1 MNVAQLFRQIKLQVE
16 GNMRA
21 NEDLAPVVQKV
32 DSAIH
37 RINHYPVD
45 NTVNFANAYPLNSD
59 SLRSELNKF
68 VVPRVLS
75 RSNSSEKRNSS
86 FKR

>member
-45 NTVNFANAYPLNSD
+45 NTVSFANAYPLNSD
-59 SLRSELNKF
+59 SLRSEVNKF

-75 RSNSSEKRNSS
+75 RSNSSEKRNYS